1 MGNKEQTHI
10 RQLSQLPTESK
21 DQRQRGH
28 QKMKTHTI
36 IKDGIPVGFFPE
48 QKDRDLAF
56 ERFVVP
62 ISDNCMKG
70 EVE

>member
-1 MGNKEQTHI
+1 
-10 RQLSQLPTESK
+10 
-21 DQRQRGH
+21 
-28 QKMKTHTI
+28 MKTHTI